1 MSSLITDYCSL
12 ITAVMPYFHP
22 VTSVYI
28 HIPFCRRRC
37 FYCDFPIFVLGN
49 RTNPAT
55 FPPVVEYVEI
65 LQEEISLSQGTGK
78 PLETIFFGGG
88 TPSLLPVELLGSIL
102 DTLAKKFDFAADI
115 EISMEIDPATFSLE
129 QLQGYLSAGVNRVSL
144 GVQAFQEPLL
154 QVSGRSHTVKDIYQ
168 AVELIQG
175 LGIVNYSLDLIS
187 GLPQQTL
194 TDWENSLEKAI
205 ELQPAHLSCYDLV
218 LEAVTPFGKQYQP
231 GKKPLPDDETTAKMY
246 VLAGEKLALA
256 GYQHYEIS
264 NYAKPGYQCRH
275 NRVYWENRPYYGF
288 GMGAASYLHQQ
299 RFTRPRKSRDYFAW
313 VKEGCQIDVE
323 KNSLIDDLLETL
335 MLGLRLGSGVSLP
348 AIEANFGSEI
358 KKAILEVLEPHK
370 QRNLVIIEGDSRVR
384 LSDPEGFGFSNLV
397 LTDLF
402 DRWQ

>member
-1 MSSLITDYCSL
+1 MSSFS
-12 ITAVMPYFHP
+12 P

-37 FYCDFPIFVLGN
+37 FYCDFPILLLGN

-65 LQEEISLSQGTGK
+65 LQAEISRSQGTEK

-88 TPSLLPVELLGSIL
+88 TPSLLPAELLGEIL
-102 DTLAKKFDFAADI
+102 DNLAKKFDFAANM

-129 QLQGYLSAGVNRVSL
+129 QLQGYIGAGVNRVSL

-168 AVELIQG
+168 AVELIQRV
-175 LGIVNYSLDLIS
+175 GIANYSLDLIS

-194 TDWENSLEKAI
+194 ADWENSLEKAI

-231 GKKPLPDDETTAKMY
+231 GQKPLPDDETTARMY
-246 VLAGEKLALA
+246 SLASEKLALA

-264 NYAKPGYQCRH
+264 NYAQPGYQCRH

-288 GMGAASYLHQQ
+288 GMGAASYLNQQ
-299 RFTRPRKSRDYFAW
+299 RFTRPRKSQEYFAW
-313 VKEGCQIDVE
+313 VKEGCVIDVE
-323 KNSLIDDLLETL
+323 KNSFIDNLLETL
-335 MLGLRLGSGVSLP
+335 MLGLRLAEGVDLQ

-358 KKAILEVLEPHK
+358 KKTLLEVLEPHR
-370 QRNLVIIEGDSRVR
+370 QSNWVIIDGDRRIR
-384 LSDPEGFGFSNLV
+384 LSDPEGFLFSNLV

>member
-1 MSSLITDYCSL
+1 MNHDVDNDNKNT
-12 ITAVMPYFHP
+12 
-22 VTSVYI
+22 
-28 HIPFCRRRC
+28 RRRLLVAAVAAS
-37 FYCDFPIFVLGN
+37 FFSSNNEVKKFTFGSRMKRRSNPDYRSIVKKVTNLKVEKPALFTRMFWLSPQAFDKVLGIIQ
-49 RTNPAT
+49 P
-55 FPPVVEYVEI
+55 
-65 LQEEISLSQGTGK
+65 K
-78 PLETIFFGGG
+78 
-88 TPSLLPVELLGSIL
+88 LLP
-102 DTLAKKFDFAADI
+102 KKFDFAADI

-299 RFTRPRKSRDYFAW
+299 RFTRPSY
-313 VKEGCQIDVE
+313 
-323 KNSLIDDLLETL
+323 L
-335 MLGLRLGSGVSLP
+335 
-348 AIEANFGSEI
+348 
-358 KKAILEVLEPHK
+358 
-370 QRNLVIIEGDSRVR
+370 
-384 LSDPEGFGFSNLV
+384 
-397 LTDLF
+397 
-402 DRWQ
+402 